1 MELFNIYRPTI
12 KALPLVANIPHSGLF
27 VPDDIAAQF
36 TTEHLNSLPYS
47 DWHLHRL
54 YDFLPSLGITVL
66 QATHN
71 RYVVDLNRQV
81 NEPLFGSFWSSV
93 IPEKTALNQQIYQHK
108 PTLKHIQ
115 QRIEKYYLP
124 YHHQLKLL
132 LQEKIEEFGKVYLLD
147 LHSFLGLMNDD
158 ICLGNVNN
166 KTCSELLITTVE
178 KCFASQGFPSEFF
191 SYKKNLMGARQGFQV
206 VRNKTFT
213 GGYITKYYG
222 QIPEVESLQIEVHY
236 HVYLKDN
243 QLDKLEPP
251 RYDVIEFEV
260 AKKKFYHIFNMI
272 INKLFHD

>member
-27 VPDDIAAQF
+27 VPNDIAAQF

-71 RYVVDLNRQV
+71 RYVVDLNRQAK
-81 NEPLFGSFWSSV
+81 EPFFGNFWSAV
-93 IPEKTALNQQIYQHK
+93 VPENTPFKKPIYQYK
-108 PTLKHIQ
+108 PSESDIKE
-115 QRIEKYYLP
+115 RIKKYYLP
-124 YHHQLKLL
+124 YHHQLKSL

-147 LHSFLGLMNDD
+147 LHSFLGLINDD

-166 KTCSELLITTVE
+166 QTCSELLISTVE
-178 KCFASQGFPSEFF
+178 KCFASQG
-191 SYKKNLMGARQGFQV
+191 LQV

-222 QIPEVESLQIEVHY
+222 QIPEVESLQIEVRY
-236 HVYLKDN
+236 HVYLKEN

-260 AKKKFYHIFNMI
+260 AKKKLYHIFNMI

>member
-1 MELFNIYRPTI
+1 MELFNIYRPLV

-27 VPDDIAAQF
+27 IPNDIAAQF
-36 TTEHLNSLPYS
+36 TTEHLNSLPNS
-47 DWHLHRL
+47 DWHLDRL
-54 YDFLPSLGITVL
+54 YDFLPYLGITVL

-93 IPEKTALNQQIYQHK
+93 IPENTAFNKPIYQSK
-108 PTLKHIQ
+108 PSSKHIQ
-115 QRIEKYYLP
+115 ERIEKYYLP

-147 LHSFLGLMNDD
+147 LHSFLGLIDDD

-166 KTCSELLITTVE
+166 KTCSDLFISTVE
-178 KCFASQGFPSEFF
+178 KCFASQD
-191 SYKKNLMGARQGFQV
+191 FQV

-222 QIPEVESLQIEVHY
+222 QLPNVESLQIEVRY
-236 HVYLKDN
+236 HVYLPEDR
-243 QLDKLEPP
+243 LDKLEPP
-251 RYDVIEFEV
+251 SYNVIEFEI
-260 AKKKFYHIFNMI
+260 AKNNFYNIFNNI
-272 INKLFHD
+272 AIQLFY